1 MAKRKA
7 PSGPSSSPSPAAA
20 GADASPPVDPVS
32 YSSSQGGS
40 AGGRNRKGAAAA
52 AKRKPRKPQ
61 VHEKNYAHVYY
72 GCRNVLYDGNDFYY
86 GHRYTEEFRKVEA
99 HDLYGCPHLIAE
111 LPPQPRLMS
120 LLDLQL
126 WIIKLFRLH
135 PETQDLSIK
144 GFFEEEDSWQYLGS
158 AGWKTYDF
166 LSDKSW
172 QSFVK
177 KVKGRKGMEF
187 FKLYVDSSEI
197 KHYDSLLKATN
208 DDYCQSATVLLPEQD
223 DLTWYF
229 PWDHISRRLTEDLAM
244 TTTQIVAHLAH
255 NYDRH
260 LSYAG
265 AWRAKQKAL
274 EIRFGTFYASHNYVP
289 RLLKERFYINNP
301 FSFVDI
307 KDTEVAG
314 CKDFRV
320 LHRIFWAFAQCT
332 QAFLHCRPVICVKG
346 MPLCGKYEG
355 VLLTALAFDANGYPI
370 PVAFAVIE
378 GESKESWLWFLRNVK
393 HAVVKERSHI
403 CIIHDC
409 KRALFNAIEDL
420 RNNPQEAH
428 PWKDVQSRWCI
439 QHLAENLFAHFA
451 DKKLMMLFKKLC
463 QQNRQNKF
471 VKIWKELDELTL
483 KFTVDKE
490 GGAGREM
497 MQELVEPYENNRL
510 PEEDEEESNRP
521 SGNKSQVA
529 MFSDWISQKPME
541 KWSLLHDTNGA
552 RYGIMETDINKS
564 YHVLKLK
571 GIECLPLTGLVEV
584 AFERVTEYFNNRS
597 AAANKATGNP
607 SMGFPECVQDEM
619 NAKVQKAQ
627 TYHVTRMNTADT
639 NVFSNEAHQRFKV
652 QSRQKGVI
660 VHLISKRI
668 HKNHKRNIA
677 CQSEIRRIARCSC
690 NKARLLHKPC
700 SHVIAV
706 CCQVGVSIAS
716 YMSPFYSL
724 SYLVKTWSGKSDAS
738 NLVDRNFARNVL
750 NYKFLCPGETQ
761 TWIPDKRL
769 ERGLPAF
776 LTSDRIHDEE
786 SMDEGDQNC
795 TTQVITTENSQ
806 GTNKFSGE
814 TSDA

>member
-307 KDTEVAG
+307 KDTE
-314 CKDFRV
+314 
-320 LHRIFWAFAQCT
+320 
-332 QAFLHCRPVICVKG
+332 
-346 MPLCGKYEG
+346 
-355 VLLTALAFDANGYPI
+355 
-370 PVAFAVIE
+370 
-378 GESKESWLWFLRNVK
+378 
-393 HAVVKERSHI
+393 
-403 CIIHDC
+403 
-409 KRALFNAIEDL
+409 
-420 RNNPQEAH
+420 
-428 PWKDVQSRWCI
+428 
-439 QHLAENLFAHFA
+439 
-451 DKKLMMLFKKLC
+451 
-463 QQNRQNKF
+463 
-471 VKIWKELDELTL
+471 
-483 KFTVDKE
+483 
-490 GGAGREM
+490 
-497 MQELVEPYENNRL
+497 
-510 PEEDEEESNRP
+510 
-521 SGNKSQVA
+521 
-529 MFSDWISQKPME
+529 
-541 KWSLLHDTNGA
+541 
-552 RYGIMETDINKS
+552 
-564 YHVLKLK
+564 LK

-660 VHLISKRI
+660 IHLISKRI